1 MRDFLP
7 NRCVIAFVVPLLF
20 WLILA
25 IMAHTP
31 NGYYK
36 YGMFTAMLGGMLS
49 YLVEPALAILAIM
62 FGIFGIDK
70 KENKKVRLLPF
81 LGISLGV
88 LGELLTLDLLYWHLV
103 IKF

>member
-1 MRDFLP
+1 MDGI
-7 NRCVIAFVVPLLF
+7 NKGNEENEIADIVSER
-20 WLILA
+20 
-25 IMAHTP
+25 
-31 NGYYK
+31 NNYK
-36 YGMFTAMLGGMLS
+36 YGMLTAMLGGMLS